1 MIVEDSS
8 CAPPRVWSAGSG
20 GEFAKIN
27 RPIAGPTHEK
37 ALPDGKHSPQRPWG

>member
-27 RPIAGPTHEK
+27 RPIAGPRSGRTTIF
-37 ALPDGKHSPQRPWG
+37 LVNVISIF